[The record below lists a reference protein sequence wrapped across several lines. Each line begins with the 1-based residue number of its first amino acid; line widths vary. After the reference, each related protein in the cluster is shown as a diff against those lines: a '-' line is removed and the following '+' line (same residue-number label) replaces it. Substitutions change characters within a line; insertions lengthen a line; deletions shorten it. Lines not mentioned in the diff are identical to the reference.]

1 LRRRPERRLDEA
13 YIAPVL
19 SHCVEASKHEVGG
32 SRGMEKQC
40 GWVQYLVPSLM
51 DDVDPRNVPHM
62 RIETAT
68 MLIDEA
74 LAARLVS
81 TRG

>member
-1 LRRRPERRLDEA
+1 
-13 YIAPVL
+13 
-19 SHCVEASKHEVGG
+19 
-32 SRGMEKQC
+32 MEKQG

-74 LAARLVS
+74 VAARLVS